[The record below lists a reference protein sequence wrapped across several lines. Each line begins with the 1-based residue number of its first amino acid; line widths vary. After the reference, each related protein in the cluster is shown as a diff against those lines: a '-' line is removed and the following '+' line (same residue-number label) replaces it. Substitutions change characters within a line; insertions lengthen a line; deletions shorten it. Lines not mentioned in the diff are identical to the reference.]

1 MILQSFIS
9 SSLSPKYY
17 YALWT
22 FNFDCHPTGFISAAL
37 SSHKSYV
44 VTPHN
49 WHWVLRSMRFKILMA
64 LWLAAL
70 AFFSHNVAAILDGGE
85 GLSAEQLIGASIGV
99 YIPYTGIPENPQAS
113 RDLWSKE
120 SGINFT
126 SPGKLPESGSTPQAS
141 RSNIQTGDGLAY
153 QTESNLKSD
162 SENATSP
169 AASPIISL
177 SPAAEMAGNW
187 SFRLRDSKTAVLAL
201 TLYQSD
207 SAIFGTGS
215 INDGGDS
222 LRVLASG
229 SLVGDGLNLDVMTSG
244 TVRLYRLALSGSD
257 SSLSGEYRAYSTDG
271 MPWMGIAEGTK
282 IT

>member
-1 MILQSFIS
+1 
-9 SSLSPKYY
+9 
-17 YALWT
+17 
-22 FNFDCHPTGFISAAL
+22 
-37 SSHKSYV
+37 
-44 VTPHN
+44 
-49 WHWVLRSMRFKILMA
+49 MRLKILMV

-70 AFFSHNVAAILDGGE
+70 TFFSHNTAAILDGGE
-85 GLSAEQLIGASIGV
+85 GLSAEQLIDASRGDYV
-99 YIPYTGIPENPQAS
+99 PYTGIPENPQAS

-126 SPGKLPESGSTPQAS
+126 SPGKQPDSGSTPQAS

-153 QTESNLKSD
+153 QTESNVKPA
-162 SENATSP
+162 SENAASP
-169 AASPIISL
+169 AASPVI

-201 TLYQSD
+201 TLYQSE
-207 SAIFGTGS
+207 SALFGTGS

-229 SLVGDGLNLDVMTSG
+229 SLVGDRLNLDVITSG
-244 TVRLYRLALSGSD
+244 TVRLYRLALSESD
-257 SSLSGEYRAYSTDG
+257 SSLSGKYRAYSTDG
-271 MPWMGIAEGTK
+271 VPWMGIAEGTK

>member
-1 MILQSFIS
+1 
-9 SSLSPKYY
+9 
-17 YALWT
+17 
-22 FNFDCHPTGFISAAL
+22 
-37 SSHKSYV
+37 
-44 VTPHN
+44 
-49 WHWVLRSMRFKILMA
+49 MRLKILMA

-70 AFFSHNVAAILDGGE
+70 AFFSHNTAAIMDGGE
-85 GLSAEQLIGASIGV
+85 GLSAEQLIDASRGV
-99 YIPYTGIPENPQAS
+99 YIPFTGIPENPQAS

-120 SGINFT
+120 SGT
-126 SPGKLPESGSTPQAS
+126 TPQAS
-141 RSNIQTGDGLAY
+141 RSNIQTGDGPAY
-153 QTESNLKSD
+153 QTESNVKSA
-162 SENATSP
+162 SENAASP
-169 AASPIISL
+169 AASPVI
-177 SPAAEMAGNW
+177 SPAADMAGNW

-229 SLVGDGLNLDVMTSG
+229 SLVGDRLNLDVITSG

-257 SSLSGEYRAYSTDG
+257 RSLSGEYRAYSTDG